1 MKKSV
6 VLIVVLAMA
15 LSSVLAV
22 AADDLY
28 TVRMVYWPGPE
39 SDAMDVV
46 LKYWKVAHRRHRR
59 GQTRAGGGQQSMDE
73 QHGNRVVRA
82 LVPLHRRS
90 EERRVGKECRSRW
103 SPYH

>member
-46 LKYWKVAHRRHRR
+46 LKYWNENMAEKARRVRR
-59 GQTRAGGGQQSMDE
+59 G
-73 QHGNRVVRA
+73 
-82 LVPLHRRS
+82 RRRQIPYDNS
-90 EERRVGKECRSRW
+90 EG
-103 SPYH
+103 

>member
-28 TVRMVYWPGPE
+28 TVRMVYWPDP
-39 SDAMDVV
+39 
-46 LKYWKVAHRRHRR
+46 H
-59 GQTRAGGGQQSMDE
+59 
-73 QHGNRVVRA
+73 
-82 LVPLHRRS
+82 
-90 EERRVGKECRSRW
+90 
-103 SPYH
+103 

>member
-46 LKYWKVAHRRHRR
+46 LKYWNENMAEE
-59 GQTRAGGGQQSMDE
+59 AGFYVE
-73 QHGNRVVRA
+73 QELFERNNIMLKEGTLMAAGV
-82 LVPLHRRS
+82 LRS